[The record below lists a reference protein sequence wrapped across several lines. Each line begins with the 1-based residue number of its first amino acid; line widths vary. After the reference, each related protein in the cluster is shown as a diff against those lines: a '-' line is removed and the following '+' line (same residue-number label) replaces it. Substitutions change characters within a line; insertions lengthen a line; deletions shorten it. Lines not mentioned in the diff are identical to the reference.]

1 MMKAI
6 AQNLLIFCAFAV
18 VAVAVNLWPAQH
30 FLASGGSFEEGYVY
44 PNPAPPELDRA
55 LAILASTGLLGL
67 VLICFG
73 LAWSFLKAWK
83 PFAISLGI
91 GVVVC
96 GALLVCFLLDIG
108 KAWIP
113 IAFLV
118 LVPLGIIS
126 LVYSA
131 FLSLKNNLILLT
143 LLRLIGATS
152 LAILITVLFPVIV
165 VAAGLYLKFNRGL
178 KFSEVWSESP
188 ELYNFLM
195 VNIYPI
201 FFSIIPELRS
211 VMREGAQEK
220 KLRKKTPA
228 PVYTG
233 QLDVSKLR
241 VGDVILTGVDS
252 WNVAVP
258 IQASNILSSPKQK
271 EERHWCHAAMYV
283 GDGKVIEAQTGGD
296 DPERQGVIL
305 TGMDYFFTRGQAL
318 RVFRHLY
325 ISDEELKTAVAFCRS
340 KQADNCQYDTWGVSF
355 YGLAALIPPM
365 LSGWLSSPFAERFFN
380 VKDAYFC
387 SELVAEAY
395 LEAGHDV
402 FKRSAWRVKPLDF
415 AYTPVFREI
424 TSELGFVRT
433 PVGGAAVV

>member
-1 MMKAI
+1 MNRFFR
-6 AQNLLIFCAFAV
+6 NLLIFLAFVAA
-18 VAVAVNLWPAQH
+18 AVAVNLWPVQN
-30 FLASGGSFEEGYVY
+30 FLAAGGSFDQGYEV
-44 PNPAPPELDRA
+44 PDPVPPELGRA
-55 LAILASTGLLGL
+55 LAILATSGLLGL
-67 VLICFG
+67 TFIVFG
-73 LAWSFLKAWK
+73 LVWSFLKAWK
-83 PFAISLGI
+83 PFAITLGGI
-91 GVVVC
+91 VVIA
-96 GALLVCFLLDIG
+96 G
-108 KAWIP
+108 
-113 IAFLV
+113 AFLAFSLLGV
-118 LVPLGIIS
+118 GAGWLIVAALVMAPLAVVA

-143 LLRLIGATS
+143 LLRLIGATL
-152 LAILITVLFPVIV
+152 LAIVITVLFPFIV
-165 VAAGLYLKFNRGL
+165 VAAGLYLKFNRGM

-195 VNIYPI
+195 VNIYPV

-211 VMREGAQEK
+211 VLKEGAQEK
-220 KLRKKTPA
+220 RLQKKTPA

-233 QLDVSKLR
+233 HLDVSKLR

-252 WNVAVP
+252 WNIAVP
-258 IQASNILSSPKQK
+258 IQASNILSSPKRR
-271 EERHWCHAAMYV
+271 EERQWCHAAMYV
-283 GDGKVIEAQTGGD
+283 GDGKVIEAQVD
-296 DPERQGVIL
+296 PVDPERQGVIQ

-318 RVFRHLY
+318 RVFRHQY
-325 ISDEELKTAVAFCRS
+325 ISEDELKTVVAFCRS
-340 KQADNCQYDTWGVSF
+340 KQEAKCQYDTWGVSF

-395 LEAGHDV
+395 EAAGHDV

-424 TSELGFVRT
+424 TSEVGFVRT
-433 PVGGAAVV
+433 PVAA